1 MKSNKLYFF
10 NKDIIS
16 LIITLFFS
24 LSLFFSN
31 ESIYVK
37 NIEENIIDF
46 ISFVVYPKSWYENI
60 LIVRSK
66 NDLLK
71 QKIVQLKL
79 LNAELD
85 NHRKENIKLKEMI
98 LFKELYPKLSLK
110 PANKVSHNYSSIY
123 AIILNVGKKDGIE
136 KNQAVLDM
144 EGLVG
149 KTITVGNNASKVQ
162 LITDGNFAVSVKVGE
177 EMLLSLFKPTHGKL
191 GYLEGV
197 LKSLKLSVDDI
208 IYTSGV
214 SQIYPSDLPVGKI
227 ISIKNNPNKLY
238 QDVIVEILADI
249 DNLNYV
255 FIIQ

>member
-1 MKSNKLYFF
+1 
-10 NKDIIS
+10 
-16 LIITLFFS
+16 
-24 LSLFFSN
+24 
-31 ESIYVK
+31 
-37 NIEENIIDF
+37 
-46 ISFVVYPKSWYENI
+46 
-60 LIVRSK
+60 
-66 NDLLK
+66 
-71 QKIVQLKL
+71 
-79 LNAELD
+79 
-85 NHRKENIKLKEMI
+85 MI

-177 EMLLSLFKPTHGKL
+177 EMLLSTFKPTHGKL

-197 LKSLKLSVDDI
+197 LKSLQLSVDDI

-227 ISIKNNPNKLY
+227 ISIKNKS
-238 QDVIVEILADI
+238 VIWMG
-249 DNLNYV
+249 NSC
-255 FIIQ
+255 